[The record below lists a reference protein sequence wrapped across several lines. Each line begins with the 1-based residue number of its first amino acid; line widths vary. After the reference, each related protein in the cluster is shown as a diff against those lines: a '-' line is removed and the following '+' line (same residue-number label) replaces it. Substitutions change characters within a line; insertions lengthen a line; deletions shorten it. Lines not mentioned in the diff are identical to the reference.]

1 MRIGLPRWGDGMQMF
16 HRRLLLLGAAFC
28 AAAAVPLL
36 RTCDLTIRKGESLR
50 EQAEGRLV
58 ERRWIGT
65 SRGKI
70 LDRDGRVLAIDKPSF
85 NLEVDYPLISGQ
97 WAFAQAVRAA
107 RRRTPEWTQL
117 SPLERERL
125 VQEGLGPYQQRLA
138 EAWAEVSRL
147 TGVPPSEIEERR
159 SEIVARVSAQ
169 ALAVWESHRRA
180 SIESL
185 SRGRELTEAQEP
197 STAESTLSLAEVA
210 RPIRE
215 QRTPHVLV
223 RDLDE
228 EMAFTFPNESELAGS
243 PLLPGMK
250 LVDATRREYP
260 SEEIAVVLD
269 LSNFPGPLR
278 SQKTQEVTAR
288 GVATGIIGWMRGQ
301 LFKEDFARRPPRSI
315 GDDGKPA
322 IDLGAY
328 RPGDSIGAAGLEWA
342 LEPEL
347 RGARG
352 SVLERLDT
360 GQSTRVERT
369 PGKDVRLTLD
379 SRLQAR
385 VQALMNPLTGL
396 TVVQPW
402 QNNKALDP
410 GTPLNAAAV
419 ILDIDTGEILSMVS
433 TPTFTRQQLQDD
445 PASVLGEASG
455 QPLLSRAMGRAYA
468 PGSIVKPLM
477 LAGGVAQGVWEA
489 GRTIDCTGHFHPD
502 RPDMLRCWIYKQNN
516 TTHTAQFG
524 HPLTADEA
532 VMVSC
537 NIYFFTLGQKLGP
550 EGIEKL
556 FASLGV
562 GTDDGIKRPDL
573 GVGYQFPGS
582 VGRMSRRES
591 PADES
596 GDQRPRI
603 TAGDAILMGI
613 GQGPIAW
620 TPLQAADA
628 YATLAR
634 GGIRLVPK
642 IRTDVPS
649 VRDDLGWDRGSVQ
662 MAMRGLQRAVSE
674 ERGSGHHITYTG
686 PDGVQA
692 KEPTFNIPG
701 VSIWGKSGT
710 ADSGKKSQENPD
722 ASLDHSWFVVM
733 AGAEG
738 AARPRVVVALL
749 VEYGGSGGRV
759 AGPLANQI
767 LWALRAE
774 GYL

>member
-1 MRIGLPRWGDGMQMF
+1 
-16 HRRLLLLGAAFC
+16 
-28 AAAAVPLL
+28 
-36 RTCDLTIRKGESLR
+36 
-50 EQAEGRLV
+50 
-58 ERRWIGT
+58 
-65 SRGKI
+65 
-70 LDRDGRVLAIDKPSF
+70 
-85 NLEVDYPLISGQ
+85 
-97 WAFAQAVRAA
+97 
-107 RRRTPEWTQL
+107 
-117 SPLERERL
+117 
-125 VQEGLGPYQQRLA
+125 
-138 EAWAEVSRL
+138 
-147 TGVPPSEIEERR
+147 
-159 SEIVARVSAQ
+159 
-169 ALAVWESHRRA
+169 
-180 SIESL
+180 
-185 SRGRELTEAQEP
+185 
-197 STAESTLSLAEVA
+197 
-210 RPIRE
+210 
-215 QRTPHVLV
+215 
-223 RDLDE
+223 
-228 EMAFTFPNESELAGS
+228 
-243 PLLPGMK
+243 
-250 LVDATRREYP
+250 
-260 SEEIAVVLD
+260 
-269 LSNFPGPLR
+269 
-278 SQKTQEVTAR
+278 
-288 GVATGIIGWMRGQ
+288 
-301 LFKEDFARRPPRSI
+301 
-315 GDDGKPA
+315 
-322 IDLGAY
+322 
-328 RPGDSIGAAGLEWA
+328 
-342 LEPEL
+342 
-347 RGARG
+347 
-352 SVLERLDT
+352 
-360 GQSTRVERT
+360 
-369 PGKDVRLTLD
+369 
-379 SRLQAR
+379 
-385 VQALMNPLTGL
+385 
-396 TVVQPW
+396 
-402 QNNKALDP
+402 
-410 GTPLNAAAV
+410 
-419 ILDIDTGEILSMVS
+419 
-433 TPTFTRQQLQDD
+433 
-445 PASVLGEASG
+445 
-455 QPLLSRAMGRAYA
+455 
-468 PGSIVKPLM
+468 
-477 LAGGVAQGVWEA
+477 
-489 GRTIDCTGHFHPD
+489 
-502 RPDMLRCWIYKQNN
+502 MLRCWIYKQNN

-532 VMVSC
+532 IMVSC
-537 NIYFFTLGQKLGP
+537 NIYFFMLGQKLGP

-562 GTDDGIKRPDL
+562 GTDHGIKRPDL

-591 PADES
+591 PGDES